1 MTLFHSFFFVVV
13 VERIAVENCY
23 PAISRGNRWRNV
35 NLSQF
40 GNTHGLDLQR
50 AILKEKVKLG
60 GRNEILVH
68 RNIAIHDSEDDRLLI
83 QLPEEVITFD
93 TRFSIKLL
101 IL

>member
-1 MTLFHSFFFVVV
+1 MF

-23 PAISRGNRWRNV
+23 PAISRGNRWRNF

-40 GNTHGLDLQR
+40 GNKHGLELQR

-68 RNIAIHDSEDDRLLI
+68 RNIAIHDNEDDRLLI
-83 QLPEEVITFD
+83 QLPEEVITYD
-93 TRFSIKLL
+93 TRFLIILL